1 MRFTHLKGINY
12 EAMML
17 FQLLTIGVINVMLDD
32 CNDIATEK
40 EFKVEGIFTE
50 KIFRTTTR
58 LAHLI
63 GH

>member
-1 MRFTHLKGINY
+1 
-12 EAMML
+12 ML